1 MKHFIWIISTAIMLF
16 SCDTG
21 KKVMRGETS
30 NPEVQNDTIHISNSD
45 LEYEIIII
53 EPGFDSWLITQ
64 KPREFYS
71 LTYLENKNRI
81 FTSEYNRRL
90 HDSRYSTKL
99 YTQEIYY
106 DPNVRYGFEV
116 NYILYNYFIYFI
128 EKYKQRF

>member
-1 MKHFIWIISTAIMLF
+1 MKHFIWILLLAALLF

-21 KKVMRGETS
+21 KSAMKGNTTD
-30 NPEVQNDTIHISNSD
+30 PEVVNDTIHISNPE

-64 KPREFYS
+64 HPRGFYS

-81 FTSEYNRRL
+81 FTSEYNRRV

-106 DPNVRYGFEV
+106 DPNISYGLEV
-116 NYILYNYFIYFI
+116 NYLLYNYFIYFMD
-128 EKYKQRF
+128 KYKQRF